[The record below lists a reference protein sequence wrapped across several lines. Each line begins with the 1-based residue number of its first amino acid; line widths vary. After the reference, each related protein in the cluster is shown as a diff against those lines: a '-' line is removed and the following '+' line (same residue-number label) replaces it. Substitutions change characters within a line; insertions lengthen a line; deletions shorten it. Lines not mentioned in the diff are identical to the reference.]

1 MKWFLYQLIW
11 PLIFLI
17 LLPRFIY
24 RMVKR
29 GGYGLHFNHRLGI
42 YSSTLKEKAK
52 ARSPIW
58 FHAVSVGEMY
68 VAITMANALRER
80 GQEVTFLFSTTTS
93 TGFKIAEKELDLDKD
108 MLIYFPVDFPG
119 VAQRVLSLF
128 TPREIL
134 MVEGEYWPNFIRA
147 ASKKNIP
154 LKMINGR
161 VSDRSFKRYKKVKWW
176 IADLLSCFDLFCMQ
190 SELDKQR
197 IIALGAT
204 AGRVI
209 SCGSIK
215 FDVDQQ
221 IVSGSF
227 RDLFPSIEYDRDA
240 EHTLFLMGSSTW
252 PGEEALLVNVYQSLL
267 KQGYKLNLVIA
278 PRHVERADAVE
289 KIILELG
296 CRVIRRTQALPPDE
310 SDVPIVYLL
319 DSTGELSGLYEDMD
333 LVFVGKSMLA
343 KGGQNP
349 IEPAAYGCVLI
360 TGPHMDNFRGVIE
373 VMDRCE
379 ARLVV
384 KDQATLEDALRTL
397 LVDRVYREK
406 MQACSLQAVETGRGA
421 IQRTI
426 HCLSASDVDEGKEVE

>member
-1 MKWFLYQLIW
+1 
-11 PLIFLI
+11 
-17 LLPRFIY
+17 
-24 RMVKR
+24 
-29 GGYGLHFNHRLGI
+29 
-42 YSSTLKEKAK
+42 
-52 ARSPIW
+52 
-58 FHAVSVGEMY
+58 
-68 VAITMANALRER
+68 
-80 GQEVTFLFSTTTS
+80 
-93 TGFKIAEKELDLDKD
+93 
-108 MLIYFPVDFPG
+108 
-119 VAQRVLSLF
+119 
-128 TPREIL
+128 
-134 MVEGEYWPNFIRA
+134 
-147 ASKKNIP
+147 
-154 LKMINGR
+154 
-161 VSDRSFKRYKKVKWW
+161 
-176 IADLLSCFDLFCMQ
+176 MQ

-227 RDLFPSIEYDRDA
+227 RDLFPSIEDDRDA

-252 PGEEALLVNVYQSLL
+252 PGEEKLLINVYRSLL
-267 KQGYKLNLVIA
+267 KQGHKLNLVLA

-289 KIILELG
+289 KIIRELG
-296 CRVIRRTQALPPDE
+296 CRVIRRTQTLPPDE

-319 DSTGELSGLYEDMD
+319 DSTGELAGLYADMD

-349 IEPAAYGCVLI
+349 IEPAAHGCVLI

-406 MQACSLQAVETGRGA
+406 MQACSLQAVETGGELYKEPS
-421 IQRTI
+421 IVYL
-426 HCLSASDVDEGKEVE
+426 HPSDEGKR

>member
-1 MKWFLYQLIW
+1 
-11 PLIFLI
+11 
-17 LLPRFIY
+17 
-24 RMVKR
+24 
-29 GGYGLHFNHRLGI
+29 
-42 YSSTLKEKAK
+42 
-52 ARSPIW
+52 
-58 FHAVSVGEMY
+58 MY
-68 VAITMANALRER
+68 VAINMANALRGS

-93 TGFKIAEKELDLDKD
+93 TGFKIAEKELDLGKD

-134 MVEGEYWPNFIRA
+134 MVEGEYWPNFIRV

-197 IIALGAT
+197 IIAIGAS
-204 AGRVI
+204 ADRVI

-215 FDVDQQ
+215 FDVNQQ
-221 IVSGSF
+221 VISGSL
-227 RDLFPSIEYDRDA
+227 RDLFPSIEFDREDDHA
-240 EHTLFLMGSSTW
+240 LFLMGSSTW

-267 KQGYKLNLVIA
+267 KEGYKLNLVIA

-289 KIILELG
+289 KIIRELG
-296 CRVIRRTQALPPDE
+296 CRVIRRTQALLPDE
-310 SDVPIVYLL
+310 SDDPIVYLL
-319 DSTGELSGLYEDMD
+319 DSTGELAGLYADMD

-349 IEPAAYGCVLI
+349 IDPAVHGCVLI
-360 TGPHMDNFRGVIE
+360 TGPYMNNFRGVIE
-373 VMDRCE
+373 VIDRCK

-384 KDQATLEDALRTL
+384 KDQAMLEDAVRTL

-426 HCLSASDVDEGKEVE
+426 HCLSASAVGEG